1 MLRDQPI
8 LGMLLVRLST
18 GGYEVQLPEAGLEPL
33 LLAAISQSVIAT
45 DLSGVVRYWNPAS
58 ERIFGWT
65 AEEAIGQHVTEVTT
79 PGLLPAGPAPVAGGD
94 TGGSEFTARRK
105 GGATFQASVTHTPLL
120 GATGTVVGTVGVW
133 SDVTHRN
140 EADADLRRLSAV
152 VESSPDAILS
162 LDVAGVITSWN
173 PAAEVIYGWSA
184 DEVLGRSIFTMV
196 PADRAEALRELFAL
210 LAAGEVV
217 PGRETLGYRKDGST
231 FIVDLSM
238 SVVRDRRGEVVGF
251 SGLARDVSERTVL
264 RRAAEADSARLLA
277 TQTLAH
283 VGSCEL
289 DLRTGATVWSAESWS
304 ILGVPPEPGAPL
316 ERFVAAIHPLDRDR
330 VQVALDLLSSG
341 QAPEAQE
348 CRVVRP
354 DGEVRWVRVVFA
366 VGHDASGA
374 AVTVLGT
381 KLDITDI
388 RVAEAARSTAEDMLR
403 QGFEHSAVG
412 MLVSD
417 RHGRT
422 TIVNAAYLQIV
433 GREEAELIGRQG
445 SDWVHPDD
453 AEKAAAPRAA
463 MLRGELDSYSHEH
476 RVQRPD
482 GTVRWVDKTVSL
494 IRGADGGPAF
504 FLGQVQDVTD
514 RKHAE
519 AALAHQAF
527 HDPLTGLA
535 NRALLIDRTTHA
547 LARAH
552 RGTDTVAALFLDVD
566 QFKVVNDSIGHA
578 AGDELLV
585 QVAQRLQAVVRSGD
599 TLARIGGDEFIIVC
613 EGVADADVELLGA
626 RVAEAVRAPFTLDGR
641 EVAVTLSGGIA
652 RAGPGADAESL
663 LRDADAAMYQA
674 KGRGRNCVAVFDDAM
689 HRRATQRL
697 NTELQLRH
705 AVERSELVVY
715 YQPLVDLP
723 TGRVT
728 GVEALVRW
736 QHPVRG
742 LLSPGAFMDLAEDTG
757 LVVGIGEWVLN
768 QALHQTQRWRSSLPG
783 AGALSVAVN
792 LSARQVAEPGL
803 TDVVQRALVASG
815 VDAAAVHL
823 EMTESVVMNDGAVYI
838 EVLTAL
844 RELGVGL
851 SVDDF
856 GTGYSSLSY
865 LKRLPVDT
873 LKIDQ
878 SFVDGLGG
886 PDPHDR
892 SIVVAVLSLAAA
904 LGLDVV
910 AEGVETAAQA
920 RELLALGVRSA
931 QGYLWA
937 QPVPADE
944 LTAWL
949 TEQNLHTVG

>member
-1 MLRDQPI
+1 MQQPD
-8 LGMLLVRLST
+8 
-18 GGYEVQLPEAGLEPL
+18 ANLEPL
-33 LLAAISQSVIAT
+33 LLAVITQSVIAT
-45 DLSGVVRYWNPAS
+45 DLSDVVRYWNPAS

-65 AEEAIGQHVTEVTT
+65 AQEAIGQHVTDVTT
-79 PGLLPAGPAPVAGGD
+79 PGPLPAGPALVAAGG
-94 TGGSEFTARRK
+94 TGSSEFTARRK
-105 GGATFQASVTHTPLL
+105 DGTTFQATVTRTPVLD
-120 GATGTVVGTVGVW
+120 ATGAVVGTVRVC

-140 EADADLRRLSAV
+140 EADANVRRLSAV
-152 VESSPDAILS
+152 VESSQDAIVS
-162 LDVAGVITSWN
+162 MDVAGVITSWN
-173 PAAEVIYGWSA
+173 PASEVIYGWSA
-184 DEVLGRSIFTMV
+184 VEVLGRSIFTLV
-196 PADRAEALRELFAL
+196 PADRAEVLRELFAL
-210 LAAGEVV
+210 LAAGETV
-217 PGRETLGYRKDGST
+217 PGLETLGWRKDGSN
-231 FIVDLSM
+231 FSVDLSL
-238 SVVRDRRGEVVGF
+238 SAVRDGRGEVVGF
-251 SGLARDVSERTVL
+251 SGQARDISERTAL

-289 DLRTGATVWSAESWS
+289 DLRTGATVWSAEAWS
-304 ILGVPPEPGAPL
+304 IMGVPPEPGAPL
-316 ERFVAAIHPLDRDR
+316 HRFVAAVHPRDRDR
-330 VQVALDLLSSG
+330 MQVALDLLSSG
-341 QAPEAQE
+341 QAPEAYE

-354 DGEVRWVRVVFA
+354 DGELRWVRVVFA

-374 AVTVLGT
+374 AVTVLAT
-381 KLDITDI
+381 KLDITHI
-388 RVAEAARSTAEDMLR
+388 RGVEAARSAAEDILR

-412 MLVSD
+412 MLLSD

-463 MLRGELDSYSHEH
+463 MLRGEHDSYSHEH

-519 AALAHQAF
+519 AELAHQAF

-535 NRALLIDRTTHA
+535 NRALLIDRITQA

-552 RGTDTVAALFLDVD
+552 RGTGTVAALFLDVD

-585 QVAQRLQAVVRSGD
+585 QVAQRLEGVVRSGD
-599 TLARIGGDEFIIVC
+599 TLARIGGDEFVIVC
-613 EGVADADVELLGA
+613 EGVADADDHVELLGV
-626 RVAEAVRAPFTLDGR
+626 RVAEAVRAPFTLAGR
-641 EVAVTLSGGIA
+641 EVKVTLSGGIA
-652 RAGPGADAESL
+652 RAEVGADAESL

-674 KGRGRNCVAVFDDAM
+674 KERGRNCVVVFDDAM
-689 HRRATQRL
+689 HRKATERMD
-697 NTELQLRH
+697 TELQLRH
-705 AVERSELVVY
+705 AVDRSELVVY
-715 YQPLVDLP
+715 YQPLMDLA

-742 LLSPGAFMDLAEDTG
+742 LLSPAEFMDLAEETG
-757 LVVGIGEWVLN
+757 LVVAIGEWVLHR
-768 QALHQTQRWRSSLPG
+768 ALHEAQLWRSTLPG
-783 AGALSVAVN
+783 AGALTVAVN

-803 TDVVQRALVASG
+803 TDIVQRALVASG
-815 VDAAAVHL
+815 IDAGAVHL

-838 EVLTAL
+838 EVLSAL

-878 SFVDGLGG
+878 SFVAGLGG

-937 QPVPADE
+937 RPVPADE
-944 LTAWL
+944 LAAWL
-949 TEQNLHTVG
+949 AEQNPRAAG

>member
-1 MLRDQPI
+1 M
-8 LGMLLVRLST
+8 
-18 GGYEVQLPEAGLEPL
+18 QLPDANFEPL
-33 LLAAISQSVIAT
+33 LLAVITESVIAT
-45 DLSGVVRYWNPAS
+45 DLYGVVRYWNPAS

-65 AEEAIGQHVTEVTT
+65 AQEAIGRHVTEVTA
-79 PGLLPAGPAPVAGGD
+79 PGPLPAGPAPVAAGG
-94 TGGSEFTARRK
+94 TGSSEFTARRK
-105 GGATFQASVTHTPLL
+105 DGTTFQATVTQTPVPD
-120 GATGTVVGTVGVW
+120 ATGTVVGTVWVC

-140 EADADLRRLSAV
+140 EADAHVRRLSAV
-152 VESSPDAILS
+152 VESSPDAIVS
-162 LDVAGVITSWN
+162 MDIAGVITSWN
-173 PAAEVIYGWSA
+173 PASEVIYGWSEEEA
-184 DEVLGRSIFTMV
+184 LGRSIFTMV
-196 PADRAEALRELFAL
+196 PADRAEVLRELFTR
-210 LAAGEVV
+210 LAAGEAV
-217 PGRETLGYRKDGST
+217 PVRETLGWRKDGSN
-231 FIVDLSM
+231 FSVDLSL
-238 SVVRDRRGEVVGF
+238 SVVRDGRGEVVGF
-251 SGLARDVSERTVL
+251 SGLARDISERTAL

-289 DLRTGATVWSAESWS
+289 DLRTGATVWSAEAWS
-304 ILGVPPEPGAPL
+304 IMGVPPEPGAPL
-316 ERFVAAIHPLDRDR
+316 HRFVAAVHPRDRDR
-330 VQVALDLLSSG
+330 MQVALDLLSSG
-341 QAPEAQE
+341 QAPEAYE

-354 DGEVRWVRVVFA
+354 DGELRWVRVVFA

-374 AVTVLGT
+374 AVTVLAT
-381 KLDITDI
+381 KLDITHI
-388 RVAEAARSTAEDMLR
+388 RSVEAARSTAEDILR

-412 MLVSD
+412 MLLSD

-422 TIVNAAYLQIV
+422 TTVNAAYLQIV
-433 GREEAELIGRQG
+433 GREEGELIGRQG

-453 AEKAAAPRAA
+453 AEKTAAPRAA

-494 IRGADGGPAF
+494 IRGVDGGPAF

-519 AALAHQAF
+519 AELAHQAF

-535 NRALLIDRTTHA
+535 NRALLIDRITQA
-547 LARAH
+547 LARAR
-552 RGTDTVAALFLDVD
+552 RGTGTVAALFLDVD

-585 QVAQRLQAVVRSGD
+585 QVAQRLEGVVRSVD
-599 TLARIGGDEFIIVC
+599 TLARIGGDEFVIVC
-613 EGVADADVELLGA
+613 EGDADADDHVELLGV
-626 RVAEAVRAPFTLDGR
+626 RVAEAVRALFTLAGR
-641 EVAVTLSGGIA
+641 EVKVTLSGGIA
-652 RAGPGADAESL
+652 RAEEGADAESL

-674 KGRGRNCVAVFDDAM
+674 KERGRNCVVVFDDAM
-689 HRRATQRL
+689 HRRATERM

-705 AVERSELVVY
+705 AVDRSELVVH
-715 YQPLVDLP
+715 YQPLMDLA
-723 TGRVT
+723 TNGVT

-742 LLSPGAFMDLAEDTG
+742 LLSPAEFMDLAEETG
-757 LVVGIGEWVLN
+757 LVVAIGEWVLHR
-768 QALHQTQRWRSSLPG
+768 ALHEAQLWRSTLPG
-783 AGALSVAVN
+783 AAALTVAVN

-815 VDAAAVHL
+815 IDAGAVHL

-844 RELGVGL
+844 RALGVGL

-878 SFVDGLGG
+878 SFVAGLGG

-920 RELLALGVRSA
+920 GELLSLGVRSA

-937 QPVPADE
+937 RPVPADE
-944 LTAWL
+944 LALWL
-949 TEQNLHTVG
+949 AEQNPRAAS